1 MVQPVLSY
9 TDGSDFPQEYLV
21 VFIVPQMVTAGC
33 PKKIAITAYRVRAEY
48 RSIHVLKD
56 FGILP

>member
-1 MVQPVLSY
+1 MVQPILSY

-33 PKKIAITAYRVRAEY
+33 PKKIAITAYRVHTEY
-48 RSIHVLKD
+48 RGIHVFKNL
-56 FGILP
+56 GILP